1 MLVRLP
7 ALLAGIAEEARRF
20 QAHHPEPS
28 DLESGWQVYMQR
40 INENLTGVTVKAEQA
55 TVCLGELSPGCQ
67 ACKEGSWDCLFI
79 TKRCNLNCSFCY
91 NPHSL
96 GEDFTGSA
104 FGNEPEV
111 IASHYRQTRITGIS
125 FSGGEPFLE
134 KERLMRWAIF
144 FRQRFPDSYLWIYT
158 NGLLADEKD
167 LAKLGEIPVDEIRF
181 NTAATGYD
189 DLGVLKKMRQAAL
202 SFRHL
207 TVEIPAIP
215 EQREKV
221 YRSLEKWAQAG
232 VHYLNLHE
240 LLYERGTNSW
250 EMEGEREDI
259 CLADG
264 HTSAANPR
272 SREMILEILHKVQVM
287 GLPMNVNH
295 CSLPNKLHQIRGR
308 RLSLLP
314 LTQAKDERLIEGDRL
329 ESFRLFDEQ
338 GQVVRVHPD
347 ELAGEWRRYP
357 GYRCARL
364 VRTAPLGLHDP
375 GQWVVFE
382 LVSPYG

>member
-1 MLVRLP
+1 MLVELP
-7 ALLAGIAEEARRF
+7 QPLREIAEEARRF
-20 QAHHPEPS
+20 KEQLRPPTE
-28 DLESGWQVYMQR
+28 LESEWQAYLRRAKERVP
-40 INENLTGVTVKAEQA
+40 NLVVKEEQA

-91 NPHSL
+91 NPHNL
-96 GEDFTGSA
+96 GEDLTGSA
-104 FGNEPEV
+104 FGESPEE
-111 IASHYRQTRITGIS
+111 IASHYAHTRITGIS

-134 KERLMRWAIF
+134 PEKLTEWASF
-144 FRQRFPDSYLWIYT
+144 FRQHFPDSYLWIYT
-158 NGLLADEKD
+158 NGLRIHDND
-167 LAKLGEIPVDEIRF
+167 LKQLGGLPVDEIRF
-181 NTAATGYD
+181 NAAATGYD
-189 DLGVLKKMRQAAL
+189 DRRVMTTIRKAAGY
-202 SFRHL
+202 FKHL

-215 EQREKV
+215 AQAEKV
-221 YRSLEKWAQAG
+221 YGSLEKWAQAG
-232 VHYLNLHE
+232 VRYLNLHE
-240 LLYERGTNSW
+240 LLYEPGSNSW
-250 EMEGEREDI
+250 AMQGERQPI

-264 HTSAANPR
+264 HSSAMHPR
-272 SREMILEILHKVQVM
+272 SREMILQILQRVQAM
-287 GLPMNVNH
+287 GLPLNVNH
-295 CSLPNKLHQIRGR
+295 CSLPNKLHQIHGR

-314 LTQAKDERLIEGDRL
+314 LTQANDERLIEGDRL

-375 GQWVVFE
+375 GQWVVFD